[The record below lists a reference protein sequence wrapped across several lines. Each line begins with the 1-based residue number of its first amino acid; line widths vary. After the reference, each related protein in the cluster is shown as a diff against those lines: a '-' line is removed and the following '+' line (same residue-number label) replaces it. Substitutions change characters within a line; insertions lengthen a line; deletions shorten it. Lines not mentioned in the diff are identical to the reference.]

1 MSTRPVILLDED
13 VDEHRQLV
21 RLSVEK
27 SFDCTVLEA
36 RDGVEG
42 AVLAVEHRPDLI
54 VTDLDMPRMGGL
66 ELIAFIRRC
75 PSTAAI
81 PIVVL
86 TLRDTAR
93 DRIDAS
99 GLGVLASLRKPF
111 RPLQLRDALAAA
123 GWTARTGGAE
133 SAVDAT

>member
-1 MSTRPVILLDED
+1 MSARPTILLVED

-27 SFDCTVLEA
+27 AFDCTVLEA

-42 AVLAVEHRPDLI
+42 ALLAVAHRPDVI

-66 ELIAFIRRC
+66 ELIALVRRC
-75 PSTAAI
+75 PTTAAI

-93 DRIDAS
+93 DRVD
-99 GLGVLASLRKPF
+99 LAAFGILAGLRKPF
-111 RPLQLRDALAAA
+111 RPQQLRDALTAA
-123 GWTARTGGAE
+123 GWTARTG
-133 SAVDAT
+133 SADSTADAT